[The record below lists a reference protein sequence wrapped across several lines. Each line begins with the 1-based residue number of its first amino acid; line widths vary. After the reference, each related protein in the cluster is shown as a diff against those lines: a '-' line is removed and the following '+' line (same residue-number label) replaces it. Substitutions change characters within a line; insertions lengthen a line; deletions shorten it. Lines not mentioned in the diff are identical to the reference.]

1 MGLFSGCGPV
11 FLKENSEA
19 SVFMEKMQILLERA
33 EGECKK
39 EIDKQLKIASYGL
52 AGEETIAF
60 ELKNSGLDMFI
71 LHDIYLQY
79 EDLSAQ
85 IDYLIVAP
93 KNIYVIECKNLIGN
107 IEIDNKGGFI
117 RSYNLFGK
125 KLTEGI
131 YSPITQNERH
141 LNVIKAIRRK
151 EHNTLT
157 KFFFEKNFDNTYKS
171 IVCLANPK
179 TILNDKYAKKEVK
192 DKVVRADQLI
202 ACIKRMEQESKN
214 EKISE
219 KSMRKLAEFFLN
231 SSVPNKSDYASK
243 YEDMLKQINLDTMTE
258 NPVQNAKTI
267 HNETTIQ
274 DKNTIPNEK
283 SVQNQ
288 KNIQNDMPAED
299 EKLCPKCGGKLIL
312 RTAKRGDYAGSQFYG
327 CENYPKCRF
336 IKNME

>member
-19 SVFMEKMQILLERA
+19 SVFIEKMQILSEKA

-60 ELKNSGLDMFI
+60 ELKNSGLNMFI

-107 IEIDNKGGFI
+107 IEINNKGGFI

-141 LNVIKAIRRK
+141 LNVIKAIRK
-151 EHNTLT
+151 NKKNALS
-157 KFFFEKNFDNTYKS
+157 KIFFEKNFDNTYKS

-202 ACIKRMEQESKN
+202 ACIKKMEQESKN
-214 EKISE
+214 EKSSE

-231 SSVPNKSDYASK
+231 SSVPNKSDYVSK
-243 YEDMLKQINLDTMTE
+243 YEDMLKQFNINTPM
-258 NPVQNAKTI
+258 
-267 HNETTIQ
+267 ET
-274 DKNTIPNEK
+274 P
-283 SVQNQ
+283 VQNQ
-288 KNIQNDMPAED
+288 KNIQNNMSVEG

-327 CENYPKCRF
+327 CQNYPNCRF
-336 IKNME
+336 IENIK

>member
-19 SVFMEKMQILLERA
+19 SVFIEKMQILLEKA

-52 AGEETIAF
+52 AGEEIIAF

-71 LHDIYLQY
+71 LHDIYLEY

-107 IEIDNKGGFI
+107 IEIDNRGGFI
-117 RSYNLFGK
+117 RSYNLSGK
-125 KLTEGI
+125 KITEGI

-141 LNVIKAIRRK
+141 LNVIKAIRK
-151 EHNTLT
+151 NEKNALL
-157 KFFFEKNFDNTYKS
+157 KIFFEKNFDNTYKS

-202 ACIKRMEQESKN
+202 GCIKRMEQESKN
-214 EKISE
+214 EKSSE
-219 KSMRKLAEFFLN
+219 KSMRKLAEFFLH
-231 SSVPNKSDYASK
+231 SAIPNKSDYTKK
-243 YEDMLKQINLDTMTE
+243 YENILEQINTNTPIDSTIPSE
-258 NPVQNAKTI
+258 KTI
-267 HNETTIQ
+267 HNSNSIPTEQSIQ
-274 DKNTIPNEK
+274 NTQTDIPLENEK
-283 SVQNQ
+283 S
-288 KNIQNDMPAED
+288 
-299 EKLCPKCGGKLIL
+299 CPKCGGKLIL

-327 CENYPKCRF
+327 CENYPKCKF
-336 IKNME
+336 IENIE

>member
-1 MGLFSGCGPV
+1 MGLFSRCGPV

-19 SVFMEKMQILLERA
+19 SVFIEKMQILSEKA

-60 ELKNSGLDMFI
+60 ELKNSGLNMFI

-79 EDLSAQ
+79 EDLFAQ

-141 LNVIKAIRRK
+141 LNVIKAIRK
-151 EHNTLT
+151 NEKNALS
-157 KFFFEKNFDNTYKS
+157 KIFFEKNFDNTYKS

-202 ACIKRMEQESKN
+202 AYIKKMEQESKN
-214 EKISE
+214 EKSSE

-243 YEDMLKQINLDTMTE
+243 YEDMLKQINIDTPM
-258 NPVQNAKTI
+258 
-267 HNETTIQ
+267 ET
-274 DKNTIPNEK
+274 P
-283 SVQNQ
+283 VQNQ
-288 KNIQNDMPAED
+288 KNMQNDMPVEN

-312 RTAKRGDYAGSQFYG
+312 RTAKRGNYAGSQFYG

-336 IKNME
+336 IENIK